1 MNTGLTHWKK
11 PWCWERLK
19 AGGEGGNRGW
29 DAWMVSLTQWTWV
42 WASSR
47 RWWRTGKPG
56 VLQSTGSQSLSDW
69 IARAICATG
78 VTVPRSA
85 RLLTVRAGTLKQ
97 VIRLQVQSSSL
108 YNRPRSYM
116 KASTRCS
123 DLELQDLFFHLL
135 CLAKSCWW
143 VTNGRAL
150 SITMLCFMT
159 SSDSQHI
166 SLNRNSNP
174 SFLFFG
180 GWDHQERS
188 SSVAVSCL
196 PCGWENWPFASLKRE
211 WFRATSDYTG
221 SVLCGG
227 FMVWGRTASSFFWM
241 LQLRIIGLFFKANGV
256 WLYWEVLATSRFLIT
271 CSWSCFRF
279 FL

>member
-1 MNTGLTHWKK
+1 
-11 PWCWERLK
+11 
-19 AGGEGGNRGW
+19 
-29 DAWMVSLTQWTWV
+29 MVSLTQWTWV

-56 VLQSTGSQSLSDW
+56 VLQSMGSHSLSDW
-69 IARAICATG
+69 IARAVCATG

-85 RLLTVRAGTLKQ
+85 QLLTVRAGTLKQ

-123 DLELQDLFFHLL
+123 DLELQDLSSNLL

-143 VTNGRAL
+143 IINGRAL

-166 SLNRNSNP
+166 SLNHNSNS

-180 GWDHQERS
+180 GWDHGCFMSPLWVRELTHL
-188 SSVAVSCL
+188 L
-196 PCGWENWPFASLKRE
+196 PLNENDLEQQLITQGVF
-211 WFRATSDYTG
+211 
-221 SVLCGG
+221 VCGG
-227 FMVWGRTASSFFWM
+227 FMVWGHTASSFFWM

-256 WLYWEVLATSRFLIT
+256 WLYWEVLATSRFLVT